1 MTTTDLETTLESRSI
16 EELLADLDFWTGRTK
31 IELVDEAIERWG
43 TIVPH
48 LLVHLELVLADPE
61 GYLDE
66 DHDLLPYALLLLA
79 HLREERAHPLML
91 SLFSL
96 SGEVLH
102 ELLGDI
108 KTTVLPAFLLRTSGG
123 SLDGIKALILNRS
136 ADEFIRWAAMEALCL
151 AVVAGMAERRETIS
165 FLAGLLT
172 GEEDDDPDSYFWAGV
187 ANSLCD
193 LYPDEVM
200 DVVRTAYADGLIIP
214 GAITL
219 KEFEDTL
226 VLGLEDALAHV
237 RRELAWRV
245 PDDIEK
251 LLAMCEAIDD
261 GPVSLPSEI
270 QRNDKKAKVRR
281 KKKKKM
287 AKVSRRKNR

>member
-1 MTTTDLETTLESRSI
+1 MTTTELENTLGTRLI

-43 TIVPH
+43 EIVPR
-48 LLVHLELVLADPE
+48 LLAHLEMVIADPD

-79 HLREERAHPLML
+79 HFREPRAHPLML
-91 SLFSL
+91 SLFAL
-96 SGEVLH
+96 SGDVLH

-123 SLDGIKALILNRS
+123 SLDGIKALVLNCS
-136 ADEFIRWAAMEALCL
+136 ADQFVRWAAMESLCL
-151 AVVAGMAERRETIS
+151 AVAAGMADRREIID
-165 FLAGLLT
+165 FLKGLLT
-172 GEEDDDPDSYFWAGV
+172 GEEDVPDSYFWAGV

-200 DVVRTAYADGLIIP
+200 DVVRKAYGDGLIIP

-219 KEFEDTL
+219 EDFERTL
-226 VLGLEDALAHV
+226 ALGIEDSLANV
-237 RRELAWRV
+237 RRELAWRI
-245 PDDIEK
+245 PDNIEQ
-251 LLAMCEAIDD
+251 LLAMCEAVDD
-261 GPVSLPSEI
+261 GADTIPRTIP
-270 QRNDKKAKVRR
+270 QNDMKAKVQR

>member
-1 MTTTDLETTLESRSI
+1 MTTTDLDATLESRPI
-16 EELLADLDFWTGRTK
+16 VELLADLDFWTGRTK

-43 TIVPH
+43 EIVPH
-48 LLVHLELVLADPE
+48 LLAHLEKVIADPE
-61 GYLDE
+61 AYLDE

-79 HLREERAHPLML
+79 HFREERAHPLML
-91 SLFSL
+91 SLFAL
-96 SGEVLH
+96 SGDVLH

-123 SLDGIKALILNRS
+123 SLDGIRALVLNRS
-136 ADEFIRWAAMEALCL
+136 ADEFIRWASMEALCL
-151 AVVAGMAERRETIS
+151 AVVAGMAERTEIID

-172 GEEDDDPDSYFWAGV
+172 GEEDIPGSYFWAGV

-200 DVVRTAYADGLIIP
+200 DVVRKAYAEGLIIP

-219 KEFEDTL
+219 EDFERTL
-226 VLGLEDALAHV
+226 AMGLEDSLTNV
-237 RRELAWRV
+237 QRELAWRV
-245 PDDIEK
+245 PDDMEQ
-251 LLAMCEAIDD
+251 LLAMCEAVDD
-261 GPVSLPSEI
+261 GSEAI
-270 QRNDKKAKVRR
+270 PRNIPQNDKKVKVKR

-287 AKVSRRKNR
+287 AKASRRKNR

>member
-1 MTTTDLETTLESRSI
+1 MTTTELESTLETRPI

-43 TIVPH
+43 AIVPH
-48 LLVHLELVLADPE
+48 LLAHLELVIADPD

-79 HLREERAHPLML
+79 HFREQRAHPLML

-96 SGEVLH
+96 SGDVLH

-108 KTTVLPAFLLRTSGG
+108 KTTVLPAFLLRTCGG
-123 SLDGIKALILNRS
+123 CLDGVKTLVINRS
-136 ADEFIRWAAMEALCL
+136 ADQFVRWAAMEALCL
-151 AVVAGMAERRETIS
+151 AVAAGMADRTEIIE
-165 FLAGLLT
+165 FLKGLLT
-172 GEEDDDPDSYFWAGV
+172 GEEDVPDSYFWAGV

-200 DVVRTAYADGLIIP
+200 DVVRKAYDDGLIFP

-219 KEFEDTL
+219 KDFERTL
-226 VLGLEDALAHV
+226 ALGLEDSLANV
-237 RRELAWRV
+237 RRELTWRI

-251 LLAMCEAIDD
+251 LLALCEAVDD
-261 GPVSLPSEI
+261 GADTIPRTIP
-270 QRNDKKAKVRR
+270 QNDKTTKVQR
-281 KKKKKM
+281 KKKKKL
-287 AKVSRRKNR
+287 AKASRRKNR